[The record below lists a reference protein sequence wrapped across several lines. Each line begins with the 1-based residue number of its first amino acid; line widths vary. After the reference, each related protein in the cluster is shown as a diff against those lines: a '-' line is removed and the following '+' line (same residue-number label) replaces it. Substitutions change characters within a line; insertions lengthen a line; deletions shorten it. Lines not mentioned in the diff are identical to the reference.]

1 MHNLMNFVTLFI
13 FVYSLLGTIRLIFSF
28 ISAMMSTPPKPFE
41 LTNIQMIVNGG
52 FISYII
58 TYIIYLF
65 S

>member
-13 FVYSLLGTIRLIFSF
+13 FVYSLLGTIKLTFNF

-41 LTNIQMIVNGG
+41 LTNVQMIVNGG